1 MADEITNLTDTEIE
15 AESQTEEF
23 EAETDNDDES
33 WDSVTWDGASE
44 EPEDGLG
51 AEEGES
57 EPDETEETEQPES
70 ESQNTEPDKADADVQ
85 PDAETED
92 ADQYLEVKYMGE
104 TKKVSKEEAKTL
116 TQKGMNYDRVL
127 QERDSMKA
135 DYQTLKG
142 YEKFL
147 NELKGDFP
155 SIDALMADT
164 RARLLA
170 DKEKISY
177 ADAMAK
183 VKNLYSEPAKSAEAQ
198 RENQAHGNDAV
209 QRFVERYPNV
219 KAEEIP
225 ESVWAKVREGGDLS
239 AEYAKYEASKKDGR
253 IAELEAE
260 IKTLKQN
267 QKNAARSPGSSNSS
281 GKTSPKS
288 MIQKL
293 WEEDDY

>member
-1 MADEITNLTDTEIE
+1 MADELTNITEAEDV
-15 AESQTEEF
+15 AESQVDGF
-23 EAETDNDDES
+23 ETDDSDDAS
-33 WDSVTWDGASE
+33 WDDVTWGADDGINDTDADAEAAESGE
-44 EPEDGLG
+44 EATDEQPET
-51 AEEGES
+51 EPQNGES
-57 EPDETEETEQPES
+57 ETAESSES
-70 ESQNTEPDKADADVQ
+70 ESDDT
-85 PDAETED
+85 
-92 ADQYLEVKYMGE
+92 DQYLEVKYMGE
-104 TKKVSKEEAKTL
+104 NRKIGKAEAVTL
-116 TQKGMNYDRVL
+116 TQKGLDYDRIR
-127 QERDSMKA
+127 QERDTMQA

-142 YEKFL
+142 YESFL

-155 SIDALMADT
+155 SINALMADT

-183 VKNLYSEPAKSAEAQ
+183 VKNLYSEPTKSAETQ
-198 RENQAHGNDAV
+198 RENQAQGNDAV

-225 ESVWAKVREGGDLS
+225 DSVWAEVRGGTDLT
-239 AEYAKYEASKKDGR
+239 AAYEKYEASQKDR
-253 IAELEAE
+253 KIADLEAE

-267 QKNAARSPGSSNSS
+267 SKNAARSPGSSSSS
-281 GKTSPKS
+281 GKTTPKS